1 MKSSDHRKTIT
12 KRENSKFKF
21 FKISVNFCINFG
33 ISSFLGTLRVNPDR
47 TRFARVK
54 IVVATATRGGLNFP
68 ASARLNRSSPSPASE
83 WPLLPIRFKS
93 GRATDQLSHQL
104 TWRHSTIYCEID
116 KCCEFTRIKSWW
128 KVSLIS
134 DSISTKCLV
143 MKKRTIA
150 VRPQILVIQVSHLK
164 SKIFWM
170 PAKRRHVVFQFCEIL
185 GVKTTWF

>member
-12 KRENSKFKF
+12 KRENSQFKF

-54 IVVATATRGGLNFP
+54 IVVATATRGRLNFP
-68 ASARLNRSSPSPASE
+68 ASARLNRSWPSPASE

-116 KCCEFTRIKSWW
+116 KCCEFTRKIMMESIINQRLNFDEMSCDEEEDNSSEATNSSNSGKSF
-128 KVSLIS
+128 
-134 DSISTKCLV
+134 
-143 MKKRTIA
+143 
-150 VRPQILVIQVSHLK
+150 
-164 SKIFWM
+164 KI
-170 PAKRRHVVFQFCEIL
+170 
-185 GVKTTWF
+185 